1 MYGQQITVPEQIQQS
16 PSLFNNTG
24 PRETIRNKILA
35 TLVLEHQTH
44 FDKSNYT
51 DFISRLRLDNFPVDN
66 GTVFT
71 NTFRDLSVS
80 DIPDLKH
87 NLELSSSLRP
97 DEVFDVYLESFTSFN
112 VVFNNNKN
120 NMAFKLTFNEFNM
133 NNSSNVL
140 SDIEVLIPNINK
152 VSGVPKSTIYRDKK
166 LYHIATTTP
175 DKLSALTGKIS
186 TLDNATIFRIPSDT
200 SNTDRILIIELILV
214 PR

>member
-1 MYGQQITVPEQIQQS
+1 MYGQQITVPEQIQNS

-24 PRETIRNKILA
+24 PRETLRNKILVS
-35 TLVLEHQTH
+35 LILEPQTH

-51 DFISRLRLDNFPVDN
+51 DFISRLTMDNFPVDN

-71 NTFRDLSVS
+71 NTFGDLSVA

-87 NLELSSSLRP
+87 NLELSSILRP
-97 DEVFDVYLESFTSFN
+97 DKVFDVYLESFTSFN
-112 VVFNNNKN
+112 VVFNNSKN
-120 NMAFKLTFNEFNM
+120 NMAFKLTFNEFNI
-133 NNSSNVL
+133 NTSSNVL

-152 VSGVPKSTIYRDKK
+152 ISGTPKTTVHRDKK

-175 DKLSALTGKIS
+175 DKLSSLSGKIS
-186 TLDNATIFRIPSDT
+186 TLDNATIFRNPSDT
-200 SNTDRILIIELILV
+200 SNTDRIIIELILV

>member
-1 MYGQQITVPEQIQQS
+1 MYGQQITVPEQIQEG

-24 PRETIRNKILA
+24 PKETLRNQILV
-35 TLVLEHQTH
+35 TLLLEPQTH
-44 FDKSNYT
+44 FDKSNYI

-71 NTFRDLSVS
+71 NTFGDLSVS

-87 NLELSSSLRP
+87 NLELSSILRP
-97 DEVFDVYLESFTSFN
+97 DKVFDVYLESFTSFN
-112 VVFNNNKN
+112 VVFNNSKN

-152 VSGVPKSTIYRDKK
+152 VSGVPKTTKYRDKK
-166 LYHIATTTP
+166 LYYVATTTP
-175 DKLSALTGKIS
+175 DKLSSLTGKIS
-186 TLDNATIFRIPSDT
+186 TLDNATIFRNPSDT
-200 SNTDRILIIELILV
+200 SNTDRIIIELILV

>member
-1 MYGQQITVPEQIQQS
+1 MYGQQITVPEQIQSS

-24 PRETIRNKILA
+24 PRETLRNQVLV
-35 TLVLEHQTH
+35 TLLLEPQTH
-44 FDKSNYT
+44 FDKTNYT
-51 DFISRLRLDNFPVDN
+51 DFISKLRLDNFPVDN

-71 NTFRDLSVS
+71 NTFGDLSVS

-87 NLELSSSLRP
+87 NLELSSILRP
-97 DEVFDVYLESFTSFN
+97 DQVFDVYLESFTSFN
-112 VVFNNNKN
+112 VVFNNSKN

-140 SDIEVLIPNINK
+140 RDIEVLIPNINK
-152 VSGVPKSTIYRDKK
+152 VSGVPETTIYRDKK

-175 DKLSALTGKIS
+175 DRLSSLTGKIS
-186 TLDNATIFRIPSDT
+186 TLDNTTIFRNPSDT
-200 SNTDRILIIELILV
+200 SNTDRIIIELILV